1 MRQPDGSLSASWHQ
15 ETDVLFKRNGRWR
28 VVHLHDSPAPSEAG
42 EK

>member
-1 MRQPDGSLSASWHQ
+1 MRRPDGSLSASWHQ

-28 VVHLHDSPAPSEAG
+28 VVHLHDFPAPPEAG